1 MALGEV
7 QTEVEWK
14 DKRSEEQWLDGY
26 VMGKPYVK

>member
-7 QTEVEWK
+7 QTEVERK
-14 DKRSEEQWLDGY
+14 DERLEEQRVDGY